1 MIGEIFD
8 IIIYI
13 LLGVGVFFNILAG
26 VGLLRFPDV
35 YTRLHAGTKCTTFG
49 SIFLVGSVILLGLK
63 TWLWNNDVNGSVIA
77 IHSAIALI
85 AILVT
90 NPTGAHAIARAAHR
104 SDVEPVGAVVDD
116 LKNKTVTKSVKKK
129 PAAKKKA
136 VKKKTGAKK

>member
-1 MIGEIFD
+1 MIE

-13 LLGVGVFFNILAG
+13 LLGIGVLFNLLAG

-49 SIFLVGSVILLGLK
+49 SIFLVGSVVLLGLK
-63 TWLWNNDVNGSVIA
+63 NWWTGDTNGSILAIHSVIA
-77 IHSAIALI
+77 LV

-104 SDVEPVGAVVDD
+104 SGVKPVGAVVDD
-116 LKNKTVTKSVKKK
+116 LENKTEKKK
-129 PAAKKKA
+129 PAAKKTAVDEKA
-136 VKKKTGAKK
+136 EEKK